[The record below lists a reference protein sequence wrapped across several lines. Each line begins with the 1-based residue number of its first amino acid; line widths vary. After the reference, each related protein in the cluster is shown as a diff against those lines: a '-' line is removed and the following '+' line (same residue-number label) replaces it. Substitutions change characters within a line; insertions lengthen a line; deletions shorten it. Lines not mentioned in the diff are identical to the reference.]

1 MTTCYAPHFVDEQ
14 ILIYISMIRT
24 LEQGERTDKV
34 AREIDNLHA
43 SIASLARFK
52 QEQISLPIEHTAE
65 RPESVTQ
72 S

>member
-1 MTTCYAPHFVDEQ
+1 MDEQ

-24 LEQGERTDKV
+24 LEQGERTEKV

-43 SIASLARFK
+43 SIASLFRFK
-52 QEQISLPIEHTAE
+52 QEQISLPIEHAAE